1 MGYRQLTQAQ
11 QYQIFAYLETGI
23 SQRQIAKATGVHSST
38 ISREIK
44 CNGLTAGYAPEQAQ
58 LRSDQRRRS
67 AWKVTKR
74 LPSLI
79 RWITDQLDGR
89 MEPPAN

>member
-11 QYQIFAYLETGI
+11 RYQLFTYLETGI
-23 SQRQIAKATGVHSST
+23 SQRQIAKAIGVHSST

-44 CNGLTAGYAPEQAQ
+44 RNGLKASYVPEEAQ
-58 LRSDQRRRS
+58 SRGDQRRRS

-79 RWITDQLDGR
+79 RWVTDQR
-89 MEPPAN
+89 MNGALSK